1 MGARLLVG
9 LGHFVTLYGR
19 CEKVQRF
26 GRVAGGVLA
35 GCLVAGCSGLPG
47 LDPTAAWKAAESAT
61 ASPKASGTSQ
71 TPKPSPSATE
81 QPLTAQAVIADYIE
95 RNNKANKTLDDK
107 LLATYEGGS
116 SLAIDKAGY
125 LSARRLGTKAGD
137 YKPFEYVKATFVA
150 PASKRWFLATAYWK
164 RAKETAKDPTYL
176 LFAHQDGAW
185 KQVYAPDISEALD
198 AGDLPKIQKDA
209 SGAAA
214 EVDQADG
221 TGLLMS
227 PAQFARNYSVHLTG
241 KGSNAAKSRFASD
254 ELTTDAAS
262 SRANMRQFAK
272 VTEHVAPAKEYPSYA
287 LRTADGGALVFTTFA
302 RTQVYDVHQ
311 GPQRYYVYRKNSGL
325 LRGKYYKYMKVGELL
340 QVAAHI
346 PPKSASPAQVKVIGA
361 YTGMVA
367 GRGE

>member
-1 MGARLLVG
+1 M
-9 LGHFVTLYGR
+9 
-19 CEKVQRF
+19 QRY

-47 LDPTAAWKAAESAT
+47 LDPAAWWVTEPAPPSPT
-61 ASPKASGTSQ
+61 ASR
-71 TPKPSPSATE
+71 TPQPSPSATE
-81 QPLTAQAVIADYIE
+81 QPLTAQAVIDEYID
-95 RNNKANKTLDDK
+95 RNNKANKALDEK

-116 SLAIDKAGY
+116 SFDIDKADY
-125 LSARRLGTKAGD
+125 LSARKLGAKAGD

-150 PASKRWFLATAYWK
+150 PASKRWFLATAYSK
-164 RAKETAKDPTYL
+164 RENKTAKDPTYL

-185 KQVYAPDISEALD
+185 KQVYSPDISEALG
-198 AGDLPKIQKDA
+198 AGDLPTIKTDA
-209 SGAAA
+209 SGAAT

-227 PAQFARNYSVHLTG
+227 PAQFAKNYAVHLTG

-254 ELTTDAAS
+254 PLTTEAAK
-262 SRANMRQFAK
+262 SRANMRQFAR
-272 VTEHVAPAKEYPSYA
+272 VTEHAAQAKEYPTYA

-302 RTQVYDVHQ
+302 RTTVYDVHQ
-311 GPQRYYVYRKNSGL
+311 STQRFYVYRKNSGL
-325 LRGKYYKYMKVGELL
+325 LPGKYYKYMKVGELL

-346 PPKSASPAQVKVIGA
+346 PPKSASPAQVQVIGS
-361 YTGMVA
+361 YYGMVA